1 MSSTHAIELGQLSS
15 SEQFIATWNAE
26 RGAYNTFCEY
36 LTAVDDQM
44 QYERAGACFTE
55 NAEVTYDMKDQ
66 PMVFHGR
73 REFIG
78 YLQGV
83 KQVLAASAHVV
94 GQHRFSWHQGRPRIV
109 AYVTAWHWFHENS
122 HLGENRP
129 ADFTTVGYA
138 EDEFTQVAG
147 IWLISRRLV
156 KPASGL
162 VAFGDRPP
170 SNIVGPE
177 AG

>member
-1 MSSTHAIELGQLSS
+1 MSSTHAIELGQVGS

-26 RGAYNTFCEY
+26 REAYSTFCDY
-36 LTAVDDQM
+36 LTAVDDHM
-44 QYERAGACFTE
+44 QCERAGACFTE
-55 NAEVTYDMKDQ
+55 DAEITYDMKDQ
-66 PMVFHGR
+66 PMVFLGR

-78 YLQGV
+78 YLEGV

-94 GQHRFSWHQGRPRIV
+94 GSHRFGWHHGRLRIS

-122 HLGENRP
+122 HLGDERP

-138 EDEFTQVAG
+138 MDEFTWVAG

-156 KPASGL
+156 KPAAGL

-170 SNIVGPE
+170 ANIAGGE
-177 AG
+177 AD

>member
-1 MSSTHAIELGQLSS
+1 MPGTHASELDHRSS
-15 SEQFIATWNAE
+15 SEQFVATWNAQ
-26 RGAYNTFCEY
+26 RGAYSTFCDY

-73 REFIG
+73 QAFIG

-94 GQHRFSWHQGRPRIV
+94 GQHRFSWHQCRPRIM
-109 AYVTAWHWFHENS
+109 AYVTA
-122 HLGENRP
+122 
-129 ADFTTVGYA
+129 
-138 EDEFTQVAG
+138 
-147 IWLISRRLV
+147 
-156 KPASGL
+156 
-162 VAFGDRPP
+162 
-170 SNIVGPE
+170 
-177 AG
+177 